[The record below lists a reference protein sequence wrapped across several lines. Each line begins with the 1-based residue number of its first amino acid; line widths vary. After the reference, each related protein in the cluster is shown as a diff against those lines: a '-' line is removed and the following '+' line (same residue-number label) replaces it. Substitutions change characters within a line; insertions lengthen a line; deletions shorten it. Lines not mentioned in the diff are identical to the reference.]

1 METGR
6 LKANRN
12 IGQNF
17 LVDPNILRIIID
29 TASIKTDDVILE
41 IGPGTGALT
50 RELLLA
56 NPRYIYAIEID
67 RRMEPFLDKLPDTEG
82 KLNIFWED
90 AVRFN
95 YDSGLAQNP
104 TKIVANIPYHISTP
118 LLWNLLAALPSRG
131 LCYMLLMVQKE
142 IAKRFT
148 APPRTKE
155 RNPLGITIDAMGD
168 SRIVRQVSPGS
179 FRPVPRVTSALLEI
193 QPRRQTGLAASPLWR
208 QLVKTGFTRRR
219 RTLVNNLGQDFF
231 GGSRG
236 TVEILQEMGLS
247 ATVRAEELE
256 TSHWLALYELLKQQ
270 PLVQ

>member
-1 METGR
+1 METGK

-17 LVDPNILRIIID
+17 LVDPNILRIIIE
-29 TASIKTDDVILE
+29 TARIKPGDVILE

-56 NPRYIYAIEID
+56 SPGHIYAIEID
-67 RRMEPFLDKLPDTEG
+67 RRMEPFLAKIPYENKCLE
-82 KLNIFWED
+82 IFWQD
-90 AVRFN
+90 AVRFDYEN
-95 YDSGLAQNP
+95 NLHPKPD
-104 TKIVANIPYHISTP
+104 KIVANIPYHISTP
-118 LLWNLLAALPSRG
+118 LLWNLLACLPAHG
-131 LCYMLLMVQKE
+131 LGYMLLMVQKE
-142 IAKRFT
+142 IAQRFT

-155 RNPLGITIDAMGD
+155 RNPLGITIDAMGKA
-168 SRIVRQVSPGS
+168 RIVRQVSPGS

-193 QPRRQTGLAASPLWR
+193 QPTLRTDLAASPLWKK
-208 QLVKTGFTRRR
+208 LVKTAFTRRR

-231 GGSRG
+231 GGSRS
-236 TVEILQEMGLS
+236 TVEVLQDMGLS

-256 TSHWLALYELLKQQ
+256 TEHWLALYELLKQQ